1 MAACKYFAV
10 ELLATK
16 MLGGANETV
25 GKLWA
30 GKASAVVVNGCAVTA
45 WLAS

>member
-1 MAACKYFAV
+1 MAACKYFAI

-25 GKLWA
+25 GKLWT
-30 GKASAVVVNGCAVTA
+30 GKASAVVVNDCAVTA